1 MTADVA
7 RYQPT
12 TDIAPAPFSAGGNL
26 IREAAAVMADAWPRY
41 GLSRLHAVVDGPNTA
56 SRRVLERLGL
66 TLHGP
71 VEVYGSADMLLYTA
85 SAPAAGA

>member
-26 IREAAAVMADAWPRY
+26 IREAAAVIPD
-41 GLSRLHAVVDGPNTA
+41 
-56 SRRVLERLGL
+56 
-66 TLHGP
+66 
-71 VEVYGSADMLLYTA
+71 
-85 SAPAAGA
+85 APAPIRPAQTTIPAAPGMGLAGTAITPAE